1 MSKEITVAK
10 FFRGIELPNG
20 SYLTGLNGERLSY
33 GEGER
38 LVDGLGRYGYSAHFS
53 GSWVCYTCGVLCEC
67 GEGEITNDRSIKRK
81 HLRNYVARIYRAIR

>member
-1 MSKEITVAK
+1 MSKEITVAE
-10 FFRGIELPNG
+10 FFKEIKLPNG

-33 GEGER
+33 GVGER

-67 GEGEITNDRSIKRK
+67 GEGEDN
-81 HLRNYVARIYRAIR
+81 